1 MVTKIMMEP
10 IEIPNTDL
18 RVVRYASYTLV
29 INRAGNV
36 VTVAPPQWTL
46 FEIEARVNTFDTGYK
61 QGYRAGMEA
70 GKRQARK
77 AIMAAIGIP
86 AEMDALRSEVMK
98 ARRIQDGRHS
108 KFTCVDELHNMPS
121 FEEFEDY
128 DG

>member
-1 MVTKIMMEP
+1 MVNKIMMEP

-18 RVVRYASYTLV
+18 RAVRYASYTLV

-46 FEIEARVNTFDTGYK
+46 FEIEAHVNTFDTGYK
-61 QGYRAGMEA
+61 QGYRAGLEA

-77 AIMAAIGIP
+77 EIMAAIGIP
-86 AEMDALRSEVMK
+86 KELDALRSEVTK
-98 ARRIQDGRHS
+98 ARRIQDGMHS
-108 KFTCVDELHNMPS
+108 KFTCVDEFHNMPS